1 MTDRPHTFTLRSSN
15 DRRLAAEL
23 LEEPAVT
30 GVSIEDGLLLAQ
42 AADYGAFSR
51 AVAERARQAQ
61 VTLYEVLPTDES
73 LESVF
78 SYLVRG

>member
-1 MTDRPHTFTLRSSN
+1 V
-15 DRRLAAEL
+15 AA
-23 LEEPAVT
+23 
-30 GVSIEDGLLLAQ
+30 
-42 AADYGAFSR
+42 
-51 AVAERARQAQ
+51 RAREAD